1 MESNLDSVDETTSVP
16 ALLPRE
22 EAKMSSGKKKKWGR
36 VVCTAVARSLP
47 TPAKK

>member
-22 EAKMSSGKKKKWGR
+22 EAKMSSGAMLQVKK
-36 VVCTAVARSLP
+36 RSGGELCV
-47 TPAKK
+47 K